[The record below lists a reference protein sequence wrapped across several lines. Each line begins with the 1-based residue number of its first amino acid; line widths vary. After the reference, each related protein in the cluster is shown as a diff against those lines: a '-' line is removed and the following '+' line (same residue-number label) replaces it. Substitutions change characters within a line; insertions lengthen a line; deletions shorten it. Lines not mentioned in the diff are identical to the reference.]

1 MIKLKSLIE
10 ESHLIPRRSK
20 DDRLRNYSISI
31 QKYLKRYINEGCK
44 GDLVLEDID
53 SRVELMLP
61 NNLIHVGGDFKL
73 KNVNI
78 KFLPDNLTKVNGAMI
93 IQGTTLENLNN
104 IKYIGKHLNIRKGT
118 YLEKL
123 SNDLHVKEGILIRS
137 TKISELP
144 KNLNCRSLNLIES
157 HITELRG
164 DIHVSKYIDMRY
176 SKLKY
181 ISKDFTVPSISIY
194 GTTLLNDI
202 IQKHFPNGYK
212 YRELAYVLQKK
223 YPNINHIDFT

>member
-1 MIKLKSLIE
+1 MVKLKSFIE

-31 QKYLKRYINEGCK
+31 QRYLKKYVNEGCK

-93 IQGTTLENLNN
+93 IHGTTLENLNN
-104 IKYIGKHLNIRKGT
+104 IKYIGKHLHIRKGT
-118 YLEKL
+118 YMKKL

-144 KNLNCRSLNLIES
+144 KNLSCRSLNLLES
-157 HITELRG
+157 PITELRG

-212 YRELAYVLQKK
+212 YKELAYVLQKK